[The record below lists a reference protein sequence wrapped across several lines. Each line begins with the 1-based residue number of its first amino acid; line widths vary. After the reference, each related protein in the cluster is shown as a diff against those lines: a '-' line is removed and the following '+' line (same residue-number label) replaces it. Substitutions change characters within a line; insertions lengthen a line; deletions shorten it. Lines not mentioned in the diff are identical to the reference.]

1 MMTQERSLEAIT
13 AQLKLISKTLA
24 QQAEYSK
31 QIVDA
36 LKNFKK
42 AYKDVAKNLE
52 FDDEENEG

>member
-1 MMTQERSLEAIT
+1 MTQERSLEVIT
-13 AQLKLISKTLA
+13 AQLKTISKSLA

-31 QIVDA
+31 QIADA

-42 AYKDVAKNLE
+42 AYKDVTKDLE